1 MKTILNRR
9 QIFLMIATSAIVL
22 LTILAA
28 GLSELRFA
36 PPQALNFGGDEL
48 PPIQQTLAEISKAV
62 TETPAWQQVA
72 LGIIIVSVPLLIIIF
87 MPANLRKRL
96 LRSLFRI
103 TLMAF
108 AILYFFNNFELGEN
122 FAMPEEIILQMNE
135 MEPAEATIA
144 EPEVFEPEEVS
155 PVWSYIISLA
165 ILGAAGAG
173 SLYLWRIW
181 SRSQQ
186 EQTPLKE
193 FSRIARALLDDLADG
208 VEWEDVIVRSY
219 VQMSE
224 VVKERRGIERDEE
237 MTPHEF
243 ASRLVDAG
251 LPPAPVERLTR
262 LFEFVRYSSH
272 KAGEAEMAEAVECF
286 NQIASAFGEK
296 LR

>member
-1 MKTILNRR
+1 M
-9 QIFLMIATSAIVL
+9 
-22 LTILAA
+22 
-28 GLSELRFA
+28 
-36 PPQALNFGGDEL
+36 
-48 PPIQQTLAEISKAV
+48 
-62 TETPAWQQVA
+62 
-72 LGIIIVSVPLLIIIF
+72 
-87 MPANLRKRL
+87 
-96 LRSLFRI
+96 
-103 TLMAF
+103 
-108 AILYFFNNFELGEN
+108 
-122 FAMPEEIILQMNE
+122 
-135 MEPAEATIA
+135 
-144 EPEVFEPEEVS
+144 
-155 PVWSYIISLA
+155 
-165 ILGAAGAG
+165 GAAGAG

>member
-1 MKTILNRR
+1 MKTMLTRR
-9 QIFLMIATSAIVL
+9 QTLILIATSAVVL

-36 PPQALNFGGDEL
+36 PPQALNFGGEEL
-48 PPIQQTLAEISKAV
+48 PPIQQTLAKIAEAV
-62 TETPAWQQVA
+62 TETPVWQQVA
-72 LGIIIVSVPLLIIIF
+72 LGIIIISVPLLIIIF
-87 MPANLRKRL
+87 MPAELRKRL

-103 TLMAF
+103 TLMAL

-155 PVWSYIISLA
+155 PIWSYIISLV
-165 ILGAAGAG
+165 ILGAAGTG

-186 EQTPLKE
+186 EQPTLKE
-193 FSRIARALLDDLADG
+193 FSRIARASLDDLEDG
-208 VEWEDVIVRSY
+208 AEWEDVIVRSY
-219 VQMSE
+219 VQMGE

-243 ASRLVDAG
+243 ASRLVEAG
-251 LPPAPVERLTR
+251 LPPAPVKRLTR
-262 LFEFVRYSSH
+262 LFEFVRYSPH
-272 KAGEAEMAEAVECF
+272 KAGQEEMAEAVECF
-286 NQIASAFGEK
+286 NEIASAVGEK